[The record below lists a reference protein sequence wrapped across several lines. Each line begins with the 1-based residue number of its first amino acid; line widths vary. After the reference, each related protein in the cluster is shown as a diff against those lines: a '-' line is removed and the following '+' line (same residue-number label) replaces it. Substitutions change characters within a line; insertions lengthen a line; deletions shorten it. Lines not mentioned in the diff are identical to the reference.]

1 MAATVSLAQTQ
12 PPSANMP
19 VGAEAWGISKKLPVA
34 DFRIGV
40 EGPKPDR
47 LWEDRWHLI
56 LLQPED
62 HRRAVPR
69 CGGDWGSV
77 PSYGLSRH
85 GRFKPA
91 RGPSGEL
98 SWEQPQRESD
108 AIFIP
113 DVDPNLLGM
122 ALRKLIT
129 PDLSGAPGGL
139 MLGSIAA
146 IKLKTAVVRGDI
158 PVFQHVEEETRH
170 GFLPAGAFKS
180 VGRPIVRWSKT
191 ACLKFRLLSWER
203 LLVAPLRP
211 KSEGG
216 NPRVTRRS
224 PSSANFTAGP
234 NADHCWYKK
243 DREPRCT
250 VCLEYSIERSC

>member
-1 MAATVSLAQTQ
+1 MPSRGAAAIGDQSPAMVFPDTVALSLREVQAANCHGNSRRENLM
-12 PPSANMP
+12 PSSSLT
-19 VGAEAWGISKKLPVA
+19 WT
-34 DFRIGV
+34 
-40 EGPKPDR
+40 
-47 LWEDRWHLI
+47 
-56 LLQPED
+56 
-62 HRRAVPR
+62 
-69 CGGDWGSV
+69 
-77 PSYGLSRH
+77 
-85 GRFKPA
+85 
-91 RGPSGEL
+91 
-98 SWEQPQRESD
+98 
-108 AIFIP
+108 AIP
-113 DVDPNLLGM
+113 GM
-122 ALRKLIT
+122 AIRKLIT
-129 PDLSGAPGGL
+129 PGLSGAPSGL

-191 ACLKFRLLSWER
+191 ACQKFRLLSWEC